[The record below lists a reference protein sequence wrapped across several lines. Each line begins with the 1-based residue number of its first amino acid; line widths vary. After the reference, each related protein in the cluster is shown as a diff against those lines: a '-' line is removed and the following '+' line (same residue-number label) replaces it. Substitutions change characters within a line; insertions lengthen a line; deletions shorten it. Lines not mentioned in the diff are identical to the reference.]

1 MLESIN
7 QSNGAPKTMAL
18 DNLMAWR
25 AFIAVARSGSF
36 STAAEQLDRDKST
49 ISRAVAS
56 LEKALGCQLFLQNNA
71 RPLELSDAGKKAYR
85 RMETLLRAHD
95 QLIEDLRSEQ
105 RSIEGRVRLS
115 TAQGFATRHLMPV
128 LEKFRHIHPEVSD

>member
-1 MLESIN
+1 M
-7 QSNGAPKTMAL
+7 
-18 DNLMAWR
+18 
-25 AFIAVARSGSF
+25 
-36 STAAEQLDRDKST
+36 
-49 ISRAVAS
+49 AS

-128 LEKFRHIHPEVSD
+128 LEKFRHIHQIVECHRFRSSIALIDALEHTKSLLANQPFPSAKPLGFTLRRKRLLFSTSKLRGTL